1 MYQICLVLNPGCKG
15 LEVARHNDNSAI
27 GLWNTS
33 WPKRGAVPSHL
44 VALSA
49 YFGSALATP
58 RPIKSGVFQ
67 SSVTGILGV
76 GGGEVVVVLEIKPG
90 GLALKASVLL
100 LLKVKDWEDWDSYPV
115 FSTLLLSSRKKEVT
129 DKQGIKSRLLQG
141 QSVGL

>member
-1 MYQICLVLNPGCKG
+1 MSPGCRG

-44 VALSA
+44 VAISV

-58 RPIKSGVFQ
+58 RSIKSRVSQ
-67 SSVTGILGV
+67 SSVTGILG
-76 GGGEVVVVLEIKPG
+76 GRGGEVVVVLEIKPG
-90 GLALKASVLL
+90 GLAHKASVLL

-115 FSTLLLSSRKKEVT
+115 LSLLLSLCKKEVT

-141 QSVGL
+141 QRVGF